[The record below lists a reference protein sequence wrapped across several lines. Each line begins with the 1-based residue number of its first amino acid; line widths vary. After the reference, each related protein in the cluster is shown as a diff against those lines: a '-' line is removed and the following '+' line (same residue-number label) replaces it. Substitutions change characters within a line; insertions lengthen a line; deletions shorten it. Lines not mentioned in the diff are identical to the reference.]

1 LKTRTCFILA
11 LLLFASVLAAAQAK
25 PATLKSISFQKT
37 ETELVAQIEFEG
49 EFTYQTFEMAD
60 PGRLVVE
67 FKPVTKVMTE
77 ASYDVNA
84 FGVTAVRTAQFQ
96 PEVARIVFDVPGTFP
111 LYKIAQNQNQVVVTL
126 SQTQAAAAEP
136 VAEPVA
142 APAAAAQAVADLKGI
157 TFESVNNQIKV
168 KILTEGA
175 AAFQSSRLAQPSRLL
190 LLFAPV
196 ERISAPPFMDINR
209 SGLKR
214 ITIEKTEGQG
224 YQVVFALDE
233 NQPSF
238 NITTAPNAVEILF
251 WQDATARPAPAAK
264 PAARPAVEE
273 PSAARPFPNT
283 QFGILA
289 GNYGIASRSFS
300 DIYGS
305 SSWLFGAELSRTV
318 FTTKKVSFGL
328 GFAYRSFS
336 KDGLSTYT
344 KDKTTLT
351 LQPLSLTA
359 TALLTGR
366 DVIPFLGIGVDR
378 FGYKEKSDIHEVS
391 GNTIG
396 FHLHCGL
403 YYRIPGLNILAA
415 KVYAKF
421 TQATATQDSVD
432 IKLGGTEF
440 GLSLNLCFDLP
451 KR

>member
-1 LKTRTCFILA
+1 MKTRTCFILA
-11 LLLFASVLAAAQAK
+11 LFLFASVLAAAQAK

-37 ETELVAQIEFEG
+37 ETELVAQIELEG

-67 FKPVTKVMTE
+67 FMPVTKVMTE
-77 ASYDVNA
+77 GSYDVNA

-111 LYKIAQNQNQVVVTL
+111 LYKIAQNQNMVVVTL
-126 SQTQAAAAEP
+126 SQTQAEAAEP
-136 VAEPVA
+136 AAE
-142 APAAAAQAVADLKGI
+142 APAAAQVVADLKGI
-157 TFESVNNQIKV
+157 AFESVNGQIKV

-175 AAFQSSRLAQPSRLL
+175 AAFQGSRLSQPSRLL

-196 ERISAPPFMDINR
+196 EKISAPPFMDVNR

-233 NQPSF
+233 NRPSF

-251 WQDATARPAPAAK
+251 WQDAAAK
-264 PAARPAVEE
+264 PAARPAVKE
-273 PSAARPFPNT
+273 PLAARPFPNT
-283 QFGILA
+283 QLGILA

-305 SSWLFGAELSRTV
+305 ASWLFGAELSKTV
-318 FTTKKVSFGL
+318 FTANKVSFGL
-328 GFAYRSFS
+328 GFAYRHFS

-344 KDKTTLT
+344 KEATTLT
-351 LQPLSLTA
+351 LQPMSLTA
-359 TALLTGR
+359 TVLLTGS
-366 DVIPFLGIGVDR
+366 DVIPFLGIGMDR
-378 FGYKEKSDIHEVS
+378 FSYKEKSDIHEVS
-391 GNTIG
+391 GNTTG
-396 FHLHCGL
+396 FHLNCGL
-403 YYRIPGLNILAA
+403 YYRIPGLDFLAA

-440 GLSLNLCFDLP
+440 GLGLNLCFDLP
-451 KR
+451 KK